1 LDTKDAL
8 RNSTHKYH
16 QSRSQLE
23 AQVEKVFWFLDVR
36 ALPWGTVEPLHFGN
50 ESVIGKIEYGIFL
63 AGCGGSPAT
72 GEKEPP
78 GQSET
83 SPTQL
88 PREFKTDECPH
99 AMPEQ
104 NIWKLGLTH
113 DEICGRRAQSRANFS
128 PREFSANREKYRE
141 FAKF

>member
-1 LDTKDAL
+1 MFE
-8 RNSTHKYH
+8 H
-16 QSRSQLE
+16 
-23 AQVEKVFWFLDVR
+23 FLG
-36 ALPWGTVEPLHFGN
+36 GTVEPLHFGN
-50 ESVIGKIEYGIFL
+50 ESVIGKIEYRIFL

-88 PREFKTDECPH
+88 PRQFKTDECAH

-113 DEICGRRAQSRANFS
+113 DEICNSLNQRFKASKRLPTNA
-128 PREFSANREKYRE
+128 
-141 FAKF
+141 FAPTWKMNEA